1 MRTFVPLTA
10 LLLSLLVSCNGASA
24 TATAT
29 VQTATITNVEIA
41 SMDEIVKPTNLSDQ
55 FSYVYGYEIAKGVS
69 SDFDDVNLA
78 YVLRGVYDAMQG
90 TSFFTSAESDTIL
103 IDYRTKV
110 LQETTEKLR
119 AQSAENTAA
128 AEAFLATNKL
138 RTGVVEVSDKLQYE
152 VLREGNSNG
161 KTPTAASN
169 VTVDYQLML
178 LNGEFMDSSYERG
191 ASSSFTLSST
201 IQGFR
206 DMICLMKEGEKVRV
220 WIHPDLGYGTYGNGT
235 IGPGQLLIF
244 DIELISV
251 NS

>member
-1 MRTFVPLTA
+1 MRTYVPLTA
-10 LLLSLLVSCNGASA
+10 LLLSLLVSCSGASA

-29 VQTATITNVEIA
+29 VQTATISNVDITSIDA
-41 SMDEIVKPTNLSDQ
+41 YVKPTDLSDQ

-69 SDFDDVNLA
+69 EDFSDVNLG
-78 YVLRGVYDAMQG
+78 YVLRGVYDAMNG
-90 TSFFTSAESDTIL
+90 TSYFTTAESDTIL

-110 LQETTEKLR
+110 LQETTDKLK

-128 AEAFLATNKL
+128 AESFLATNKL
-138 RTGVVEVSDKLQYE
+138 RAGVIEVSDKLQYE
-152 VLREGNSNG
+152 VLKEGSATG
-161 KTPTAASN
+161 RTPTSASN
-169 VTVDYQLML
+169 VTVNYQLML
-178 LNGEFMDSSYERG
+178 LNGELMDSSYERG
-191 ASSSFTLSST
+191 TSSSFSLSST

-206 DMICLMKEGEKVRV
+206 DMICLMKEGEKVRA